1 MNTDQQLDQ
10 ALSRLPREIAPP
22 QDLWAGIE
30 AQLVPRQ
37 RPRRW
42 WQQQPVQR
50 WAAGFAIV
58 LLGALWWNPS
68 PELAP
73 VPADNMA
80 WQPQADPAALVL
92 IAPEQQ
98 IIASYEQA
106 KAEQLGE
113 MGVVSPDV
121 GDWRYQM
128 AIWDQAITQVQ
139 GALAYYPDEPFLLAQ
154 MQGLYQQQLEYL
166 QLISAL
172 DADYDVWMENQP

>member
-1 MNTDQQLDQ
+1 MKTDEQLDQ

-37 RPRRW
+37 PSLRW

-50 WAAGFAIV
+50 WAAVFALALV
-58 LLGALWWNPS
+58 GVLWWNQSPDTTPLPS
-68 PELAP
+68 DSIALQPG
-73 VPADNMA
+73 VDNSE
-80 WQPQADPAALVL
+80 QVL

-98 IIASYEQA
+98 IIASYEQV
-106 KAEQLGE
+106 KAQQLGE
-113 MGVVSPDV
+113 LGMVSPDV

-128 AIWDQAITQVQ
+128 AVWDQAITQVQ
-139 GALAYYPDEPFLLAQ
+139 GALTYYPDEPFLLAQ